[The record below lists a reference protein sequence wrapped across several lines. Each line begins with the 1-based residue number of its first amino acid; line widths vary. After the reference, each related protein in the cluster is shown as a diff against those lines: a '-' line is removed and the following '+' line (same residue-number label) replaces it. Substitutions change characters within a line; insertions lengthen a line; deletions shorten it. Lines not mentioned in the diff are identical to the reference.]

1 MWNRKLEKNRFGPT
15 MIYRWN
21 VRARSRFSGE
31 GKMGHSSSLEL
42 MHDDD
47 SWHST
52 HAPTKDICRRA
63 SSGLAIVNIQRQLM
77 CGTAWMNDERAM
89 ITHAGPRFLHC
100 FYYLFILFFHIWSM
114 SSIGRWIIELQEC
127 GNIISMFLSPVTIA
141 AAISILNSSLRS
153 STGSVDENIQFF
165 SLISEKKKRTAT
177 QHVYDA
183 AHWSCIINQSGR
195 CHRRRWSA
203 GSNSSSHIENVA
215 MAMTSNDC
223 ISRNARQG
231 YDWPPTEMTRRH
243 IIPKTYGNSKCMTMT
258 VAAPHEVAWLALIH
272 WADWAHITQQQCF
285 MEPPIN

>member
-165 SLISEKKKRTAT
+165 SLISEKKKELRRSTYMMRHIEVA
-177 QHVYDA
+177 
-183 AHWSCIINQSGR
+183 SSINQVVVIVDDGLRAATAALTSR
-195 CHRRRWSA
+195 MWQWQWHRTIAS
-203 GSNSSSHIENVA
+203 VA
-215 MAMTSNDC
+215 MRARGMIDHQPKWPGA
-223 ISRNARQG
+223 ISSRKHMEIPNAWQ
-231 YDWPPTEMTRRH
+231 WPSLLRMKSH
-243 IIPKTYGNSKCMTMT
+243 D
-258 VAAPHEVAWLALIH
+258 LL
-272 WADWAHITQQQCF
+272 
-285 MEPPIN
+285 